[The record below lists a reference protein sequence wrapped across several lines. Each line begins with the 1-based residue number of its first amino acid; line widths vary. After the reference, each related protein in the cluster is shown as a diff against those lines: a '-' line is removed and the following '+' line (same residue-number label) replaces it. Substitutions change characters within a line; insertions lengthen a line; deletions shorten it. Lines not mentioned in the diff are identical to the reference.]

1 MKKSL
6 TLVLLLLAAS
16 VCAPAQDSPPA
27 GDDKPTRVFKGGVLT
42 SKQQPA
48 VRLRVDKAFKYVGA
62 QSFILYDVARAEQ
75 HFFVDADPQGR
86 VRRLYWVQFEGYL
99 PSNAHSYK
107 YQSTKTVNVGG
118 LEFIADAQAR
128 NIAAAQPRPGSDG
141 ARAREFLSA
150 KGYRFASDELLWQRL
165 VHLTDETKRHELM
178 VIYME
183 DLGGTGLT
191 AADLAP
197 GGKSAARWE
206 ELSKGLLE
214 RATKGLK
221 ISR

>member
-6 TLVLLLLAAS
+6 TLVLVLLAAS
-16 VCAPAQDSPPA
+16 VCALAQDSAPA
-27 GDDKPTRVFKGGVLT
+27 GDRPARVFKDGVLT
-42 SKQQPA
+42 SKEQPA
-48 VRLRVDKAFKYVGA
+48 VRVKVDKAFKYVGA

-86 VRRLYWVQFEGYL
+86 LRRLYWLQFEGYL
-99 PSNAHSYK
+99 PSNTHSYK

-197 GGKSAARWE
+197 GGKAAARWD